1 MNLINEKRT
10 LTTVRL
16 TDNQKKVMTRIVSSA
31 TEKLA
36 AQEISKGRKFIT
48 ARDILDKLGM
58 IDFRDGS
65 AMLTD
70 QGEQLMKDYNLIDD
84 MGELTDEGSM
94 FAYDDDDVPSP
105 TNEMPTESLL
115 RQINNLLG

>member
-1 MNLINEKRT
+1 MNLVNEKRT

-58 IDFRDGS
+58 IEFRDGS
-65 AMLTD
+65 AALTP
-70 QGEQLMKDYNLIDD
+70 QGETLMKDYNLIDD
-84 MGELTDEGSM
+84 MGQLTDEGST
-94 FAYDDDDVPSP
+94 FAYDEDSVAADSP
-105 TNEMPTESLL
+105 TTESMIQAANRL
-115 RQINNLLG
+115 INQ